1 MNFEFNLRTNAKF
14 GAGKATQLSRF
25 LKELSLSRPGVIV
38 DGGIAGLPYTKK
50 VIEGLVNDPDL
61 CVKVWTYDLN
71 HEPDYDSLDRIK
83 RHFTDAGKKA
93 LVDCFIGIGGGSVID
108 FAKGLSTVLV
118 NPGNAV
124 EYKGFPTSINPS
136 LPTIALPTTAGTGSE
151 VTYNAV
157 FTDNSKMK
165 KLGINTRNNYP
176 VLAVLDPLFT
186 VNSPRSVTVSSG
198 WTRLYILLK
207 AMQRFNRIP

>member
-1 MNFEFNLRTNAKF
+1 MSDSTESMNFEFNLRTNAKF

-83 RHFTDAGKKA
+83 RHFTDAWKKPLWVLLYRDWRGKRYRFCQGA
-93 LVDCFIGIGGGSVID
+93 VNGSGEPWAMPWSIRD
-108 FAKGLSTVLV
+108 SRQASIHR
-118 NPGNAV
+118 
-124 EYKGFPTSINPS
+124 FPP
-136 LPTIALPTTAGTGSE
+136 LLFPQLQVPAGE

-165 KLGINTRNNYP
+165 
-176 VLAVLDPLFT
+176 
-186 VNSPRSVTVSSG
+186 NSG
-198 WTRLYILLK
+198 
-207 AMQRFNRIP
+207 